1 MSRLPRVLFVMCLV
15 QLQFLA
21 SSFTRMEAP
30 NVPDSKVHVPTCTL
44 RRVTCPLG
52 GNKSVAPCTTLSWG
66 GLCLGALLQA
76 AMRSCTEENNLHIIY
91 SDRYVIV
98 TIRDDLDGLQFCNA
112 KARIF
117 GWSGL
122 FARYMMRSLHY
133 PSFLYGRTSRSKN
146 RLVNRYLNGNKLTLA
161 VNSYSLNP

>member
-30 NVPDSKVHVPTCTL
+30 NVPGSKVHVPTCTL

-66 GLCLGALLQA
+66 GLCLGVLLQA
-76 AMRSCTEENNLHIIY
+76 AMRSSTEENNLHLIY

-98 TIRDDLDGLQFCNA
+98 TIRDDLDGPQFCNA
-112 KARIF
+112 MARIF

-122 FARYMMRSLHY
+122 FCAVYDEVTSL
-133 PSFLYGRTSRSKN
+133 PDFF
-146 RLVNRYLNGNKLTLA
+146 VW
-161 VNSYSLNP
+161 